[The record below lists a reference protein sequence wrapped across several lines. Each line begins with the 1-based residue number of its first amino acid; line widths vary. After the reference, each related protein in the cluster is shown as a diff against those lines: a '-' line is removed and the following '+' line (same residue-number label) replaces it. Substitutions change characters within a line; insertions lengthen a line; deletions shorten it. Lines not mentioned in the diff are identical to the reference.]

1 MELTP
6 LRYLVAIADAGHM
19 TRAAES
25 LGVGQPTLSAALKKL
40 EDEIGVPLFDRTG
53 RGVTPTAAGSA
64 FLIHARAALR
74 EVQAGR
80 KAVSALSGLET
91 GTIGVGGGA
100 TATGYLLPEAIAA
113 LQALHPDLRFTV
125 RESGSDAVARDVL
138 AGELDLGLVTLPVHG
153 VGSGELMIVR
163 SVTDELRLIVPPG
176 HALHGRR
183 SFRWKDMG
191 GERVVAF
198 EAGSAV
204 RGVIDEAA
212 REQGVEL
219 DLVVELR
226 AIESIRRMVA
236 AGVGVGFVSRFAL
249 GEGEGLT
256 CRDGRINRTIALVRR
271 RDHVPS
277 HAAAAFERVL
287 LDHLS

>member
-6 LRYLVAIADAGHM
+6 LRYLIAIAEAGHM
-19 TRAAES
+19 TRAAEA

-53 RGVTPTAAGSA
+53 RGVTPTAAGTA
-64 FLIHARAALR
+64 FLEHARAAVR

-80 KAVSALSGLET
+80 DAVLSLAGLET
-91 GTIGVGGGA
+91 GTIRVGGGA
-100 TATGYLLPEAIAA
+100 TATGYLLPGAIAA
-113 LQALHPDLRFTV
+113 LQRRHPDLRFSV
-125 RESGSDAVARDVL
+125 RESGSDEVARDVL

-153 VGSGELMIVR
+153 VGSGELLV
-163 SVTDELRLIVPPG
+163 VQQLTDELRLIVPPG
-176 HALHGRR
+176 HALHGRKT
-183 SFRWKDMG
+183 FRWNDLAD
-191 GERVVAF
+191 ERVVAF

-204 RGVIDEAA
+204 RTLIDEAA
-212 REQGVEL
+212 GAQGIEL
-219 DLVVELR
+219 DVVVELR
-226 AIESIRRMVA
+226 AIESIRRMVG
-236 AGVGVGFVSRFAL
+236 AGVGVGFVSRFAI

-256 CRDGRINRTIALVRR
+256 CRDGRIDRTIALVRR

-287 LDHLS
+287 LENIG